1 MKLFWILLFVPACF
15 CLNPVE
21 SAKTGKRKFRKRKDD
36 KDDPTIVL
44 PLLVR
49 GPYLQ
54 QATPNSMLIRW
65 RTDALCRSRVRFGN
79 DPAAL
84 KNEVTDSAL
93 VTEHKV
99 LLTSLKPETRYY
111 YSIGDVK
118 NTLQGD
124 TGNYFYTLP
133 VAGSKPAPT
142 GSRLSVTAAT
152 IPSISEMCATSCC
165 NTWDRI
171 I

>member
-1 MKLFWILLFVPACF
+1 MKWIWIFFVVPFCF
-15 CLNPVE
+15 CLNRVNAQILKKE
-21 SAKTGKRKFRKRKDD
+21 NSGKEKAD
-36 KDDPTIVL
+36 KDDPLAVL

-65 RTDALCRSRVRFGN
+65 RTDVLCRSRVHFGN

-84 KNEVTDSAL
+84 NNVITDSGL

-99 LLTSLKPETRYY
+99 LLRALKPETKYY

-118 NTLQGD
+118 NTYQG
-124 TGNYFYTLP
+124 
-133 VAGSKPAPT
+133 
-142 GSRLSVTAAT
+142 
-152 IPSISEMCATSCC
+152 
-165 NTWDRI
+165 
-171 I
+171 

>member
-1 MKLFWILLFVPACF
+1 MKCIWIFFFFPVCF
-15 CLNPVE
+15 FLNPLKAQKPE
-21 SAKTGKRKFRKRKDD
+21 KENAGKEKAD
-36 KDDPTIVL
+36 KDDPIIVL

-84 KNEVTDSAL
+84 KNEVTDSGL

-99 LLTSLKPETRYY
+99 LLTCIEA
-111 YSIGDVK
+111 GDQI
-118 NTLQGD
+118 LL
-124 TGNYFYTLP
+124 FH
-133 VAGSKPAPT
+133 
-142 GSRLSVTAAT
+142 R
-152 IPSISEMCATSCC
+152 
-165 NTWDRI
+165 
-171 I
+171 